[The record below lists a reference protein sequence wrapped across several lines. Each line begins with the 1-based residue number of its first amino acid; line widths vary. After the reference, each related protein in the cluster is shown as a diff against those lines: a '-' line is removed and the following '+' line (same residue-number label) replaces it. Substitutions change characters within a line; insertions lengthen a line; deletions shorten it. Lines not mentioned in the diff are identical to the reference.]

1 MEHLLPDLTGIQLNL
16 STYAHDTH
24 PYPTSKACGSALAAL
39 LLIAAPAA
47 DASFSVD
54 VRTSGTVPDL
64 PDPAGRAGMVA
75 GTVTE
80 DDGSQSVIAAGA
92 PTSPGCAGRLN
103 SGGTRPQNLLPGY
116 FQASQRPVEQG
127 GNIARPAGLRRL
139 CQRGQGLAVAGGHN
153 AQGILKDALLI
164 KRTAP

>member
-1 MEHLLPDLTGIQLNL
+1 MHMTRSLTRI
-16 STYAHDTH
+16 
-24 PYPTSKACGSALAAL
+24 SKACGSALAAL

-80 DDGSQSVIAAGA
+80 DDGSQSVIAAGRRH
-92 PTSPGCAGRLN
+92 SRKNVPGWRWPP
-103 SGGTRPQNLLPGY
+103 GTVLP
-116 FQASQRPVEQG
+116 
-127 GNIARPAGLRRL
+127 
-139 CQRGQGLAVAGGHN
+139 AVPG
-153 AQGILKDALLI
+153 
-164 KRTAP
+164 

>member
-1 MEHLLPDLTGIQLNL
+1 MHMTRTLTRI
-16 STYAHDTH
+16 
-24 PYPTSKACGSALAAL
+24 SKACGSALAAL

-80 DDGSQSVIAAGA
+80 DDGSQSVIAAATASGA
-92 PTSPGCAGRLN
+92 RREHCPSRWVTP
-103 SGGTRPQNLLPGY
+103 PLPAWARGWLWPEATMLR
-116 FQASQRPVEQG
+116 AS
-127 GNIARPAGLRRL
+127 
-139 CQRGQGLAVAGGHN
+139 
-153 AQGILKDALLI
+153 
-164 KRTAP
+164 

>member
-1 MEHLLPDLTGIQLNL
+1 MHMTRTLTRI
-16 STYAHDTH
+16 
-24 PYPTSKACGSALAAL
+24 SKACGSALAAL

-80 DDGSQSVIAAGA
+80 DDGSQSVIAAGGA
-92 PTSPGCAGRLN
+92 NFPQACLLYTSPSPRDC
-103 SGGTRPQNLLPGY
+103 S
-116 FQASQRPVEQG
+116 
-127 GNIARPAGLRRL
+127 
-139 CQRGQGLAVAGGHN
+139 
-153 AQGILKDALLI
+153 
-164 KRTAP
+164 

>member
-1 MEHLLPDLTGIQLNL
+1 MHMTRSLTRI
-16 STYAHDTH
+16 
-24 PYPTSKACGSALAAL
+24 SKACGSALAAL

-80 DDGSQSVIAAGA
+80 DDGSQSVIAAGGA
-92 PTSPGCAGRLN
+92 N
-103 SGGTRPQNLLPGY
+103 FPQ
-116 FQASQRPVEQG
+116 A
-127 GNIARPAGLRRL
+127 RRL
-139 CQRGQGLAVAGGHN
+139 RMDCFSRRRSPS
-153 AQGILKDALLI
+153 I
-164 KRTAP
+164 KMPSVVIT